1 MIKSMTGF
9 ASVDRELDTAT
20 VGVTVRSV
28 NHRHLDVQVRLSS
41 RLASQEGELRGLVQ
55 KWVVRGRV
63 ELAVTIRASPAPVV
77 KATLNEPLV
86 EALAKAMGKAQE
98 RGLASGGLTAGVS
111 AAAGPPIV
119 LMGLKQ
125 QWPVESFRATL
136 FCFFL
141 NISNTQMSD
150 NNRR

>member
-1 MIKSMTGF
+1 M
-9 ASVDRELDTAT
+9 
-20 VGVTVRSV
+20 

-98 RGLASGGLTAGVS
+98 RGLASADLGANTHPTA
-111 AAAGPPIV
+111 
-119 LMGLKQ
+119 
-125 QWPVESFRATL
+125 
-136 FCFFL
+136 
-141 NISNTQMSD
+141 TQVQLRPS
-150 NNRR
+150 R